1 MTFHALDNPIWQ
13 ALTTR
18 QAHLAVMGEKAG
30 RYAPEIA
37 PFVAVQAGE
46 ATAAQPL
53 GHLVEEGESV
63 YLLGVA
69 PPLRAGWR
77 ILERSLVTQMTCQDR
92 LTVPPGPQVRVL
104 TEEHWP
110 AMLKLTGL
118 VYPGFFRART
128 PAMGT
133 YLGIYCGDVL
143 AAMAGERMCL
153 DGYQEVSGVCTHPNY
168 TSRGFAARL
177 VALATNGILE
187 RGLKPFLHV
196 SSTNERA
203 KGLYERL
210 GFEYRAELP
219 MWSVQ
224 RTS

>member
-1 MTFHALDNPIWQ
+1 MAFHVLDNPIWQ

-18 QAHLAVMGEKAG
+18 QAHLAVMGGQAG
-30 RYAPEIA
+30 RYAPDVA
-37 PFVAVQAGE
+37 PFVAVQTDELA
-46 ATAAQPL
+46 AAQQL
-53 GHLVEEGESV
+53 IQLVREGECV

-69 PPLRAGWR
+69 PSLGAGWR
-77 ILERSLVTQMTCQDR
+77 ILEHGSVIQMTCPGR
-92 LTVPPGPQVRVL
+92 LTVPAGPQVRVL
-104 TEEHWP
+104 TEQQ
-110 AMLKLTGL
+110 AADMLQLTGL

-128 PAMGT
+128 PTMGT

-143 AAMAGERMCL
+143 AAMTGERMCL
-153 DGYQEVSGVCTHPNY
+153 EGYQEVSAVCTHPDYN
-168 TSRGFAARL
+168 SRGFAARL
-177 VALATNGILE
+177 VALVTNGILE

-210 GFEYRAELP
+210 GYEYRAELP
-219 MWSVQ
+219 LWSVQ